1 MTKIYTLLLL
11 CLFALT
17 LPVTARE
24 AEFKK
29 IKESWT
35 LQADGTQVYRQSKVL
50 TLYTHTAMNRTYGGS
65 RSLRTIPV
73 IRLCRFTS
81 RIPARKTE
89 ISSRPPPML
98 WSKCSLSA
106 AANAPAFN
114 ALREMVV
121 VHTGLEL
128 GATIYLDYS
137 ITTKPGYLPG
147 IQICRLLEHSSPVK
161 EYEISITVPRGQHLE
176 YALNNHKEKASVTES
191 EGMKQVSWT
200 LKNLPALSREP
211 QVSVIGGDLPLLTAT
226 TEEKPL
232 SFLTSQWQPE
242 GDAGIRALAGKL
254 TAGAKDD
261 KEKVTAIRDYVIDNL
276 YYSSL
281 PLAESGYRIRPAAE
295 VIRSAY
301 GTEAEKA
308 NLMAALLKAAGL
320 KAGIGAVCAPS
331 ENTASLGVGS
341 IRELFV
347 WTDAGGSQQ
356 ALSLKGK
363 TPSAVSWQKDYAY
376 VASLTQPFELN
387 LPPVTLRKDYALQPD
402 AANAKDGYLVFT
414 LPVER
419 GSLAGSQYVRF
430 NSKRTSNLLLP
441 GLADES
447 FTYTVDTPA
456 GMEPVT
462 RPMEKKMDNA
472 VGTLTISIRPE
483 GAKTR
488 VIRSLKLK
496 KQMIRPADYAAFRQ
510 LMTEYGA
517 VDGLTLVYRKP
528 LP

>member
-50 TLYTHTAMNRTYGGS
+50 TLYTHTAMNRTYGESFITYDPRYQTLQIHESYTRQKDGNIVK
-65 RSLRTIPV
+65 T
-73 IRLCRFTS
+73 
-81 RIPARKTE
+81 PANALVE
-89 ISSRPPPML
+89 VLP
-98 WSKCSLSA
+98 SA

-176 YALNNHKEKASVTES
+176 YALNNHKAKASVTES

-211 QVSVIGGDLPLLTAT
+211 QVSVIGGDLPLLIAT

>member
-1 MTKIYTLLLL
+1 MI
-11 CLFALT
+11 
-17 LPVTARE
+17 
-24 AEFKK
+24 
-29 IKESWT
+29 
-35 LQADGTQVYRQSKVL
+35 
-50 TLYTHTAMNRTYGGS
+50 
-65 RSLRTIPV
+65 
-73 IRLCRFTS
+73 
-81 RIPARKTE
+81 
-89 ISSRPPPML
+89 
-98 WSKCSLSA
+98 
-106 AANAPAFN
+106 
-114 ALREMVV
+114 
-121 VHTGLEL
+121 
-128 GATIYLDYS
+128 
-137 ITTKPGYLPG
+137 
-147 IQICRLLEHSSPVK
+147 
-161 EYEISITVPRGQHLE
+161 
-176 YALNNHKEKASVTES
+176 
-191 EGMKQVSWT
+191 
-200 LKNLPALSREP
+200 
-211 QVSVIGGDLPLLTAT
+211 
-226 TEEKPL
+226 
-232 SFLTSQWQPE
+232 
-242 GDAGIRALAGKL
+242 
-254 TAGAKDD
+254 
-261 KEKVTAIRDYVIDNL
+261 NL

-483 GAKTR
+483 GAKTQ

>member
-50 TLYTHTAMNRTYGGS
+50 TLYTHTAMNRTYGESFITYDPRYQTLQIHESYTRQKDGNIVK
-65 RSLRTIPV
+65 T
-73 IRLCRFTS
+73 
-81 RIPARKTE
+81 PANALVE
-89 ISSRPPPML
+89 VLP
-98 WSKCSLSA
+98 SA

-147 IQICRLLEHSSPVK
+147 IQIW
-161 EYEISITVPRGQHLE
+161 
-176 YALNNHKEKASVTES
+176 
-191 EGMKQVSWT
+191 MKQVSWT

-402 AANAKDGYLVFT
+402 AANAKDGYLVLT

-430 NSKRTSNLLLP
+430 NSQRTSNLLLP

-462 RPMEKKMDNA
+462 QPMEKKMDNA

-488 VIRSLKLK
+488 VTRSLKLK

-517 VDGLTLVYRKP
+517 VDGLTLVYRSK
-528 LP
+528 